1 VTLKVIGVFVR
12 FFVRRFN
19 ENAMEKG
26 KISYER
32 KRSEICRQRKDKS
45 KMPLYYQ
52 LVENTQKIKKIN

>member
-1 VTLKVIGVFVR
+1 
-12 FFVRRFN
+12 VRRFN